1 MEISKSGEVA
11 DCSTALRHLCRFSI
25 LKSVTTELDL
35 DRRGE
40 GNQTNKK
47 KKQVKRRRKPDEA
60 KTMAISRTSV
70 RRPEDTEGA
79 GHTASALERA
89 FEKAGWTLFDDDDD
103 DGHLLLEG
111 EDEDVRFAA
120 GARDRGGQ
128 ESDDDG
134 SDIIDD
140 TDEDTEGDVL
150 RDLRAALEK
159 GLVSREEH
167 DEALRRILR
176 PAMLLRAAAATTTGA
191 TDLALLA
198 AIAGPESVQA
208 EDPPTSPAKRPKVT
222 ASFPSSPTSVLRK
235 QEPPLWQDDDKPT
248 LLQPDATIRRK

>member
-11 DCSTALRHLCRFSI
+11 DCSTAPRHLCRFSI

-35 DRRGE
+35 DRRGGE
-40 GNQTNKK
+40 PK
-47 KKQVKRRRKPDEA
+47 KKQVKRRRIPDEA

>member
-1 MEISKSGEVA
+1 ME
-11 DCSTALRHLCRFSI
+11 
-25 LKSVTTELDL
+25 
-35 DRRGE
+35 RG
-40 GNQTNKK
+40 TKK
-47 KKQVKRRRKPDEA
+47 KKKNRSKAA
-60 KTMAISRTSV
+60 KTGRGETMAISRTSV

-89 FEKAGWTLFDDDDD
+89 FEKAGWTLFDDDDDD

>member
-11 DCSTALRHLCRFSI
+11 DCSTALRCLCRFSM

-40 GNQTNKK
+40 GNQKK
-47 KKQVKRRRKPDEA
+47 NRSKAA
-60 KTMAISRTSV
+60 KTGRGETMAISRTSV

-89 FEKAGWTLFDDDDD
+89 FEKAGWTLFDDDL
-103 DGHLLLEG
+103 DGE
-111 EDEDVRFAA
+111 EEDVRFAA

>member
-1 MEISKSGEVA
+1 
-11 DCSTALRHLCRFSI
+11 
-25 LKSVTTELDL
+25 
-35 DRRGE
+35 
-40 GNQTNKK
+40 
-47 KKQVKRRRKPDEA
+47 
-60 KTMAISRTSV
+60 MAISRTSV

-103 DGHLLLEG
+103 GHLLEG
-111 EDEDVRFAA
+111 EDVRFAA
-120 GARDRGGQ
+120 EARDRGGQ

-140 TDEDTEGDVL
+140 TDEDTEDGDVL

-176 PAMLLRAAAATTTGA
+176 PAMLLRAAAATTNGA

-235 QEPPLWQDDDKPT
+235 QEPPLWQDDDEPT

>member
-1 MEISKSGEVA
+1 MAGLE
-11 DCSTALRHLCRFSI
+11 STW
-25 LKSVTTELDL
+25 
-35 DRRGE
+35 RG
-40 GNQTNKK
+40 GT
-47 KKQVKRRRKPDEA
+47 QVKTRRKPVEA
-60 KTMAISRTSV
+60 HTMAISRTSV

-103 DGHLLLEG
+103 DDGHLLEG
-111 EDEDVRFAA
+111 EEEEDVRFAA
-120 GARDRGGQ
+120 EARDRGGQ
-128 ESDDDG
+128 ESDDAG

-140 TDEDTEGDVL
+140 TDEDTEDGDVL

-176 PAMLLRAAAATTTGA
+176 PAMLLRAAAATTNGA

>member
-11 DCSTALRHLCRFSI
+11 DCSTAPRDLCRFSM

-35 DRRGE
+35 DRRGGE
-40 GNQTNKK
+40 PKK
-47 KKQVKRRRKPDEA
+47 KKRSKGGENRTKR
-60 KTMAISRTSV
+60 TMAISRTSV

-89 FEKAGWTLFDDDDD
+89 FEKAGWTLFDDDDDD